1 MMLVHKEL
9 YLTSMI
15 NIMSIFLYYSVY
27 CIIIR
32 ILHLVSTLWPAHP
45 TQLLGDDLPIE
56 REVSTFSDQNVT
68 RQAWRGTYPGEVDGG
83 VIAGPFW
90 WSRGHWSLTQ
100 SWVHWG
106 ALPVRALNFICFSG
120 IDCL

>member
-15 NIMSIFLYYSVY
+15 NKMSIFLYYSVY

-56 REVSTFSDQNVT
+56 REVSTFSD
-68 RQAWRGTYPGEVDGG
+68 E
-83 VIAGPFW
+83 AGLE
-90 WSRGHWSLTQ
+90 RD
-100 SWVHWG
+100 
-106 ALPVRALNFICFSG
+106 LPR
-120 IDCL
+120 

>member
-15 NIMSIFLYYSVY
+15 NKMSIFLSYSVY

-45 TQLLGDDLPIE
+45 TQLLRDDLPIE

-68 RQAWRGTYPGEVDGG
+68 RQAW
-83 VIAGPFW
+83 
-90 WSRGHWSLTQ
+90 
-100 SWVHWG
+100 
-106 ALPVRALNFICFSG
+106 
-120 IDCL
+120 